1 MKACVLHK
9 VGDLRVEDVPNPKP
23 RKGEVLVRIKAS
35 GICGSDIQRVFVKGT
50 YHFPTIPGHE
60 FSGDI
65 VKLGKDVDLSYLGK
79 KVSVFPILP
88 CMKCDNC
95 QIGQYAQCINYN
107 YFGSRCDGGF
117 AEYIAVPVWNL
128 VFVPD
133 SLSYEEAAMC
143 EPSSVAIHALRQGGV
158 GIGDTIVIYGAGP
171 IGLILGSWA
180 KAWGADKV
188 LLVDIDESKIVFAKK
203 IGFQYVWNSNDGD
216 PVIWVKKVTEG
227 KGADI
232 SIEGAGVSIT
242 LEQCLKSVR
251 TFGKVITMGNPIGD
265 MTLSQEGYW
274 EILRKQLKVIGTWNS
289 SYVSIPKNDWKLA
302 IRAMEKGQMD
312 MKQFITHKVPLTD
325 GIKPFKMMRDKKE
338 FFNKV
343 MYVMK

>member
-9 VGDLRVEDVPNPKP
+9 VGDLRVEDVPTPKP
-23 RKGEVLVRIKAS
+23 QKGEVLVKIKAS

-60 FSGDI
+60 FSGEI
-65 VKLGKDVDLSYLGK
+65 AELGKGVDPSYLGK
-79 KVSVFPILP
+79 KVAVFPLLP

-143 EPSSVAIHALRQGGV
+143 EPSAVAVHALRQGEV
-158 GIGDTIVIYGAGP
+158 EIGDTIIIYGAGT
-171 IGLILGSWA
+171 IGLLLGLWA
-180 KAWGADKV
+180 KAMGTDKV
-188 LLVDIDESKIVFAKK
+188 LLVDIDESKITFAKK
-203 IGFQYVWNSNDGD
+203 IGFQYVWNSNDGN
-216 PVIWVKKVTEG
+216 PITWVKKVTEDR
-227 KGADI
+227 GADI
-232 SIEGAGVSIT
+232 SIEGVGISIT

-251 TFGKVITMGNPIGD
+251 TFGKVIAMGNPIGD
-265 MTLSQEGYW
+265 MILSQKGYW
-274 EILRKQLKVIGTWNS
+274 EILRKQLKIMGTWNS
-289 SYVSIPKNDWKLA
+289 SYVSLPKNDWKLT
-302 IRAMEKGQMD
+302 IHAMEKRQID
-312 MKQFITHKVPLTD
+312 VKELITHKIPLTD
-325 GIKPFKMMRDKKE
+325 GIKPFEMIRDKKE

-343 MYVMK
+343 IYVMK

>member
-1 MKACVLHK
+1 
-9 VGDLRVEDVPNPKP
+9 VEDVPNPKP
-23 RKGEVLVRIKAS
+23 QKGEVLVRIKAS

-60 FSGDI
+60 FSGEI
-65 VKLGKDVDLSYLGK
+65 IELGKGVDLSYLGK
-79 KVSVFPILP
+79 KVTVFPLLP

-95 QIGQYAQCINYN
+95 QIGQYAQCVNYN

-143 EPSSVAIHALRQGGV
+143 EPSAVAIHALRQGV
-158 GIGDTIVIYGAGP
+158 VEIEDTIVIYGAGP

-188 LLVDIDESKIVFAKK
+188 LLVDIDESKIVFAKE
-203 IGFQYVWNSNDGD
+203 IGFQYIWNSNDGD
-216 PVIWVKKVTEG
+216 PVTWVKKVTEG
-227 KGADI
+227 RGADI

-265 MTLSQEGYW
+265 ITLSQEGYW

-302 IRAMEKGQMD
+302 IRAMEKGQID
-312 MKQFITHKVPLTD
+312 VKQFITHKVPLTD
-325 GIKPFKMMRDKKE
+325 GIKPLEMMRDRKE